1 VRYLHRGRSR
11 TRLIISTST
20 PNSASATY
28 QTGQDTVVRA
38 AFINNGVL
46 PNTQDT
52 NFRAI
57 SNNWPVFGFAHNL
70 GTVSAASAPVLF
82 SVGHVRDP
90 ALQYETK
97 SGLQNRSSYFWSKY
111 SSVLTL
117 ISDFLTDYPN
127 ALSRANTLDAQVD
140 AGKISTNYA
149 ALAALSL
156 RQAMGATEITISKS
170 SSGAWNTSDVLMF
183 LKEISS
189 DGVSS
194 PHSMLTLAVADALV
208 SERQHGGRDLPR
220 LAGIHLPQPEL
231 GQVPAPSA
239 VRVPRLILVWAR
251 KPKQTLTVFLS
262 DRSLPE
268 RVGRSRHGRLVPC
281 GERTQRR
288 Q

>member
-1 VRYLHRGRSR
+1 VRYLHGGRSR
-11 TRLIISTST
+11 TQLTISTST

-117 ISDFLTDYPN
+117 ISDFLTDYPS
-127 ALSRANTLDAQVD
+127 ALSRANTLDAQVQSD

-194 PHSMLTLAVADALV
+194 PHYILTLVLLMPWCQNVNTVDVIFPAWPAYIYLNPSWAKYLL
-208 SERQHGGRDLPR
+208 LPLFEYQGWLLFR
-220 LAGIHLPQPEL
+220 FGNQ
-231 GQVPAPSA
+231 S
-239 VRVPRLILVWAR
+239 
-251 KPKQTLTVFLS
+251 KT
-262 DRSLPE
+262 
-268 RVGRSRHGRLVPC
+268 
-281 GERTQRR
+281 
-288 Q
+288 